1 MSATVPPRGQPADAP
16 GDGRPAEVAHRGIS
30 RAQIAEAALEV
41 GLSDLTMGAVADQLG
56 VTVAALYHHVDSKD
70 DLLRLAADRSAG
82 RLRLPEDHG
91 QHWAVWLLEW
101 AAYNR
106 AAVFVADAALLEQ
119 FIDGA
124 ISPDVIARNTET
136 FLSVLVR
143 QGFTVE
149 EAAESFE
156 LISASAIGL
165 AVATIRARRAADWG
179 GPSPVDEVRRV
190 AEEDPAELPL
200 MSELAESERPDTEAR
215 AMDLLRSVVL
225 GLALARGEDA
235 ADVAACLEGADLA
248 GGS

>member
-1 MSATVPPRGQPADAP
+1 MGPRRGRPPR
-16 GDGRPAEVAHRGIS
+16 IS
-30 RAQIAEAALEV
+30 RSQIADAALEV

-82 RLRLPEDHG
+82 RLPLPEDHG

-106 AAVFVADAALLEQ
+106 AAFVADAALLEQ

-124 ISPDVIARNTET
+124 ISPDAIARNTEM

-149 EAAESFE
+149 EAAQSFE

-165 AVATIRARRAADWG
+165 AVTTIRGRRAADWG

-190 AEEDPAELPL
+190 AEEDPGELPL
-200 MSELAESERPDTEAR
+200 MSVLAESERPTTDER
-215 AMDLLRSVVL
+215 AMALLRSVVL

-235 ADVAACLEGADLA
+235 ADVAARLEGTDLE

>member
-1 MSATVPPRGQPADAP
+1 MSTSVPPGGPAADDRPSAAP
-16 GDGRPAEVAHRGIS
+16 RRGRPPRIS

-41 GLSDLTMGAVADQLG
+41 GLADLTMAAVADELG

-82 RLRLPEDHG
+82 RLPLPEDHG

-106 AAVFVADAALLEQ
+106 AAFVADAALLEQ

-124 ISPDVIARNTET
+124 ISPDAIARNTET

-156 LISASAIGL
+156 LISAS
-165 AVATIRARRAADWG
+165 
-179 GPSPVDEVRRV
+179 
-190 AEEDPAELPL
+190 
-200 MSELAESERPDTEAR
+200 
-215 AMDLLRSVVL
+215 
-225 GLALARGEDA
+225 
-235 ADVAACLEGADLA
+235 
-248 GGS
+248 